1 MEGLISKE
9 HKIILTDRKQMQITG
24 VEKANGLNENLISL
38 LVSGAHLLITGKNMH
53 VEKLMVEEG
62 VVELEGEIESIK
74 YSQSKPK
81 VGFIKRLF
89 K

>member
-1 MEGLISKE
+1 MEGLIGKE
-9 HKIILTDRKQMQITG
+9 HKIILTDRNQMQITG

-38 LVSGAHLLITGKNMH
+38 LVTGAHLIITGKNMH

-62 VVELEGEIESIK
+62 IVELEGDIESIK

-81 VGFIKRLF
+81 TSFIKRLF

>member
-1 MEGLISKE
+1 MDGIIGKE

-38 LVSGAHLLITGKNMH
+38 LVSGAHLIITGKNMH

-62 VVELEGEIESIK
+62 LVELEGEIESIK

-81 VGFIKRLF
+81 TSFIKRLF